1 MSMNTGPV
9 RRLSAV
15 RRHSDVVLYASSADV
30 RVSDFLVRLRV
41 SSTWSISCSDP
52 MPHRATG
59 ARPPITNIGL
69 SFPCAWARA
78 EAELVTPGPAVTA
91 ATPHSRVTLDQPS
104 AANAADCSCRT
115 STTRMPC
122 SAAPVRTGQIWP
134 PLRVKR

>member
-30 RVSDFLVRLRV
+30 RVKDFLVRLRV

-59 ARPPITNIGL
+59 ARPLITYIGL
-69 SFPCAWARA
+69 SFPWDWARA
-78 EAELVTPGPAVTA
+78 AAELVTPGPAVTA
-91 ATPHSRVTLDQPS
+91 ATPPARGPLAQPS
-104 AANAADCSCRT
+104 ASDAADCC
-115 STTRMPC
+115 
-122 SAAPVRTGQIWP
+122 
-134 PLRVKR
+134 